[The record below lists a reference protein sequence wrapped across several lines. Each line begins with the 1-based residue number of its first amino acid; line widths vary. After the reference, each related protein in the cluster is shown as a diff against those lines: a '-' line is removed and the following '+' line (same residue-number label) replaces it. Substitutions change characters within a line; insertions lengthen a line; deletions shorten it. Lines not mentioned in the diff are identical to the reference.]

1 MEQLLS
7 ILVNN
12 GAAIGL
18 LAYFIYRDNKFM
30 NELNDTLSEVRTYLK
45 LTVEQKRGDR
55 KIE

>member
-1 MEQLLS
+1 MEQLFS

-30 NELNDTLSEVRTYLK
+30 NELNDVLAEVKTYLQIVIK
-45 LTVEQKRGDR
+45 KRG
-55 KIE
+55 

>member
-1 MEQLLS
+1 MEQLLT

-30 NELNDTLSEVRTYLK
+30 NELNDTLAEVRTYLK
-45 LTVEQKRGDR
+45 LNIDNKKG
-55 KIE
+55 K

>member
-1 MEQLLS
+1 MEQLFT

-30 NELNDTLSEVRTYLK
+30 TELNDVLSEVKTYLQIVTK
-45 LTVEQKRGDR
+45 KRG
-55 KIE
+55 

>member
-1 MEQLLS
+1 MEQLFS

-30 NELNDTLSEVRTYLK
+30 NELSDVLAEVKTYLQIVTK
-45 LTVEQKRGDR
+45 KRG
-55 KIE
+55 

>member
-30 NELNDTLSEVRTYLK
+30 NELNDTLSEVRAYLK
-45 LTVEQKRGDR
+45 LAVEKKRGDR
-55 KIE
+55 KNE

>member
-1 MEQLLS
+1 MEQLLA

-30 NELNDTLSEVRTYLK
+30 NELNDVLSEVRTYLQIVTK
-45 LTVEQKRGDR
+45 TKRGN
-55 KIE
+55 

>member
-30 NELNDTLSEVRTYLK
+30 NELNDVLAEVKTYLQIVIK
-45 LTVEQKRGDR
+45 KRG
-55 KIE
+55 

>member
-1 MEQLLS
+1 MEQLLT

-30 NELNDTLSEVRTYLK
+30 SELNDVLAEVKTYLQMVTK
-45 LTVEQKRGDR
+45 KRG
-55 KIE
+55 